1 MIKESYAL
9 TIDFGTQSVRAIIFN
24 KKGDVLAMEKHVY
37 NPAYFSTKPGYCEQ
51 HADYYYEKM
60 CLVTNALV
68 DKNPEL
74 IKNITTSAITCFR
87 DTAVCLDENKRPIRP
102 CILWCDQR
110 MAKCEKPMPF
120 FRNLL
125 FKVAGMSYTAEMN
138 RQRTMYNWL
147 LENEPETISKTKHYV
162 SLSTYLIYKLT
173 GELKDV
179 VGNYTGHYP
188 LNMKTGKW
196 FKPYNL
202 KYPIFPIPETIL
214 PTLVKAGE
222 LIGHTTESCSL
233 ETGLPE
239 GLKLYANGSDKG
251 SETIGTGCIYKDM
264 ASISY
269 GTASSIEVTNRKYI
283 EPETFL
289 PAYPACIPG
298 FYNMEVQIYRGYW
311 MLTWF
316 VKEFAEGEAKE
327 AAIQKMAAEEV
338 LNKHLM
344 EIPPGSQGLVLQP
357 YWGPGLSRP
366 EAKGAIVGFSD
377 YHTKIHIYRAIIE
390 GIAYGLREGL
400 EGIERR
406 QHKKIKQIMVS
417 GGGSQSDAICQI
429 TADIFGVP
437 VSRVQTYETASLGT
451 AILAFVAD
459 GQFSSYEEA
468 VEEMVHKT
476 TTFYPNKEAHEQY
489 DYLYNKVYEKMYPRL
504 RGIYKSV
511 RKFNRKFN

>member
-1 MIKESYAL
+1 
-9 TIDFGTQSVRAIIFN
+9 
-24 KKGDVLAMEKHVY
+24 
-37 NPAYFSTKPGYCEQ
+37 
-51 HADYYYEKM
+51 
-60 CLVTNALV
+60 
-68 DKNPEL
+68 
-74 IKNITTSAITCFR
+74 
-87 DTAVCLDENKRPIRP
+87 
-102 CILWCDQR
+102 
-110 MAKCEKPMPF
+110 
-120 FRNLL
+120 
-125 FKVAGMSYTAEMN
+125 
-138 RQRTMYNWL
+138 
-147 LENEPETISKTKHYV
+147 
-162 SLSTYLIYKLT
+162 
-173 GELKDV
+173 
-179 VGNYTGHYP
+179 
-188 LNMKTGKW
+188 
-196 FKPYNL
+196 
-202 KYPIFPIPETIL
+202 
-214 PTLVKAGE
+214 
-222 LIGHTTESCSL
+222 
-233 ETGLPE
+233 
-239 GLKLYANGSDKG
+239 
-251 SETIGTGCIYKDM
+251 M

-417 GGGSQSDAICQI
+417 GGGSRSDAICQI

-459 GQFSSYEEA
+459 GQFESYEEA
-468 VEEMVHKT
+468 VEEMVHKN

>member
-1 MIKESYAL
+1 MEKQSYAL
-9 TIDFGTQSVRAIIFN
+9 AIDFGTQSVRAVIFDKN
-24 KKGDVLAMEKHVY
+24 GATLAIEKNVY
-37 NPAYFSTKPGYCEQ
+37 SPAYFSTQPGYCEQ

-60 CLVTNALV
+60 KVVTKALSE
-68 DKNPEL
+68 KNPEL
-74 IKNITTSAITCFR
+74 IKNVTTCAITCFR
-87 DTAVCLDENKRPIRP
+87 DTAVLLDENCKPIRP

-125 FKVAGMSYTAEMN
+125 FKVAGMTYTADMN

-147 LENEPETISKTKHYV
+147 LENEPENIAKAHHYV
-162 SLSTYLIYKLT
+162 ALSTYLIYKLT
-173 GELKDV
+173 GKIIDAI
-179 VGNYTGHYP
+179 GNYTGHYP

-196 FKPYNL
+196 FKPHSL
-202 KYPIFPIPETIL
+202 KYPVFPIPEKLL
-214 PTLVKAGE
+214 PKIVKAGT
-222 LIGHTTESCSL
+222 LLGTVTEECNS
-233 ETGLPE
+233 ETGIPL
-239 GLKLYANGSDKG
+239 GLKIYACGSDKG
-251 SETIGTGCIYKDM
+251 AETIGTGCIYKDM

-269 GTASSIEVTNRKYI
+269 GTASSIEVSNKKYI
-283 EPETFL
+283 EPEPFL
-289 PAYPACIPG
+289 PAYHASIPNL
-298 FYNMEVQIYRGYW
+298 YNMEVQIYRGYW

-327 AAIQKMAAEEV
+327 AAIQKMAVEEV

-377 YHTKIHIYRAIIE
+377 YHTKLHIYRAIIE

-400 EGIERR
+400 EGIEKR
-406 QHKKIKQIMVS
+406 QHKKIKEIRVS

-437 VSRVQTYETASLGT
+437 VSRVQTFETASLGT
-451 AILAFVAD
+451 AILAFAAD
-459 GQFSSYEEA
+459 GQFDSYEEA
-468 VEEMVHKT
+468 VSKMVHKSK
-476 TTFYPNKEAHEQY
+476 TFYPNDKAHEQY
-489 DYLYNKVYEKMYPRL
+489 DYLYDKVYKKMYPRL
-504 RGIYKSV
+504 KKIYKSV
-511 RKFNRKFN
+511 RKFNKKNG